1 MADTDD
7 VDHEAGV
14 EYLVK
19 DPVVADP
26 DSVHGL
32 FSGQGNAAWRPGLVA
47 QQVDSGADPLLFP
60 ERQRGD
66 RLERSPCDFDGVA
79 THPSPSAALT
89 SSQGT

>member
-1 MADTDD
+1 
-7 VDHEAGV
+7 
-14 EYLVK
+14 
-19 DPVVADP
+19 
-26 DSVHGL
+26 
-32 FSGQGNAAWRPGLVA
+32 
-47 QQVDSGADPLLFP
+47 LFP